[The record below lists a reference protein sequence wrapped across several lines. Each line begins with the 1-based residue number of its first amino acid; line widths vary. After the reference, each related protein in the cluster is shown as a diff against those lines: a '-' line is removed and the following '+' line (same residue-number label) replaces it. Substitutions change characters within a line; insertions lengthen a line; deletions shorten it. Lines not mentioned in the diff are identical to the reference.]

1 MMIHRCSDNGR
12 GNGRLT
18 PVHVNEG
25 KCKECR
31 LFITVI
37 IGPGSLEVNLGGL
50 PLPFILGLTEA
61 KVVCKINMLT
71 RQTYSNAQPP
81 FGIIC
86 QLLQVCLYVQVH
98 SRQL

>member
-1 MMIHRCSDNGR
+1 MQRMQAVYHCDYRP
-12 GNGRLT
+12 RLT
-18 PVHVNEG
+18 
-25 KCKECR
+25 
-31 LFITVI
+31 
-37 IGPGSLEVNLGGL
+37 GSQPWGL

-61 KVVCKINMLT
+61 KVVYKINMLT